1 MTDKI
6 ELLGAARQAVLD
18 GDDLAA
24 ETIATEALSAGIPA
38 LEVIEGGF
46 VAGIRAAGD
55 LWEEGEFFLPE
66 LVTAAQAMK
75 RAMAVLQPA
84 LAPGESSASA
94 GKVVIGTVQG
104 DIHDIGKTLVA
115 TLMSAN
121 GFAVVDEGAD
131 VTVER
136 FVARA
141 REERADLICASALL
155 TTTMT
160 RQKELADA
168 LSQAGMAGK
177 LMVGGA
183 PVTPQWAQQI
193 GAAGHADNAV
203 AAVDVAR
210 RLVGA

>member
-1 MTDKI
+1 MTDKS

-18 GDDLAA
+18 GDDDAA
-24 ETIATEALSAGIPA
+24 EAIATEALAAGLPA
-38 LEVIEGGF
+38 LEIIEGGF

-75 RAMAVLQPA
+75 RAMAVLNPA
-84 LAPGESSASA
+84 LAVGEASA
-94 GKVVIGTVQG
+94 TLGKVVIGTVQG

-115 TLMSAN
+115 TLLAAN
-121 GFAVVDEGAD
+121 GFTVIDEGAD
-131 VTVER
+131 VPVER

-141 REERADLICASALL
+141 REVGADLVCASALL

-168 LSQAGMAGK
+168 LNAEGLAGR

-183 PVTPQWAQQI
+183 PVTPQWAEQI

-203 AAVDVAR
+203 AAVDMAR
-210 RLVGA
+210 RLVGS

>member
-1 MTDKI
+1 MTDKNQ
-6 ELLGAARQAVLD
+6 LLGAARQAVLD
-18 GDDLAA
+18 GDEDAAERIATDGLAA
-24 ETIATEALSAGIPA
+24 GFPP
-38 LEVIEGGF
+38 LEMIDGGF
-46 VAGIRAAGD
+46 VAGIREAGD

-75 RAMAVLQPA
+75 KAMAVLQPA
-84 LAPGESSASA
+84 LSAGQVSSSV

-115 TLMSAN
+115 TLMAAN
-121 GFAVVDEGAD
+121 GFAVLDEGAD
-131 VTVER
+131 VPVER

-141 REERADLICASALL
+141 KEEGADLVCASALL

-168 LSQAGMAGK
+168 LDAAGFGGK

-183 PVTPQWAQQI
+183 PVTARWAEQI

-210 RLVGA
+210 KLVGG